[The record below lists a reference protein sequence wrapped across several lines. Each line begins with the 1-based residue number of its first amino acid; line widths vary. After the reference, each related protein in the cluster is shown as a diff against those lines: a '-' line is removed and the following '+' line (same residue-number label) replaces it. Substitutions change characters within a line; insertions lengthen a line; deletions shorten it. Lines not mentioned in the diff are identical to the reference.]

1 MLNGHNSAM
10 KSSANSSLWRGHS
23 MPQSFHVS
31 ENISCSEFRSLSGRC
46 FAARQFLPLTVPA
59 ASHSFQSVPT
69 APPRPCAGDG
79 GWWSNGCFCW
89 RSWGPDHVGQGETG
103 KRTLSPNCWELLRFQ
118 HVSTKNMLV
127 RWLKSNHKESKPM
140 QKSKQWGE
148 SFSMPGLQHITIWLF
163 NIAMENPPF
172 LIGKPSIN
180 GPFSI
185 AMLVITRG

>member
-31 ENISCSEFRSLSGRC
+31 CRQLLWVPEPFWEMFCRKAVSASDSSCRFT
-46 FAARQFLPLTVPA
+46 QFSICA
-59 ASHSFQSVPT
+59 NGT
-69 APPRPCAGDG
+69 ATALR

-180 GPFSI
+180 VPFSI
-185 AMLVITRG
+185 AMLNNQRVEV

>member
-1 MLNGHNSAM
+1 MVTTPPWNLPQIHHCGA
-10 KSSANSSLWRGHS
+10 ATVCHS
-23 MPQSFHVS
+23 HFMSVAV
-31 ENISCSEFRSLSGRC
+31 SCSEFRSLSGRC

-69 APPRPCAGDG
+69 APPRPWP
-79 GWWSNGCFCW
+79 GWWWVMVLAADFVEKLRTWPCW
-89 RSWGPDHVGQGETG
+89 TRWNWQKDFEP
-103 KRTLSPNCWELLRFQ
+103 KLLRFQ
-118 HVSTKNMLV
+118 HVSTKNVLV

-180 GPFSI
+180 VPFSI
-185 AMLVITRG
+185 AMLNNQRVEV